1 MKILSLVTWLPT
13 VGAIL
18 ILFFNKSKNDAIR
31 WFANFWMGICFIV
44 SIPLITGLGSLK
56 GYDRALGGLQ
66 FIEDFDWIPII
77 GARYQLGVDGL
88 SVILIMLTTM
98 LGVIGA
104 VCSWSYIREKGR
116 EKEYYIMLLLLQ
128 SGMIGAFVAADLFL
142 FFIFWEVML
151 VPMYF
156 LIGIWGGKNRLYSAI
171 KFFLY
176 TLVGSVVMLLAV
188 LKLFFIF
195 PEVVKAQ
202 EVAVRETAGVY
213 ATNRETGQTN
223 GDMRKLVENAINRVK
238 GVDTDGKSPLPSSHV
253 RSSFNIAAL
262 TAIGPHIKTVFGVGL
277 VIWLFIGFALSFAI
291 KVPMFPFHTW
301 LPDAH
306 YDAPT
311 AGSVILAGILLKMGT
326 YGFMRFSLP
335 IFPDAATHPTVR
347 FWMITLSII
356 GIIYGA
362 LVALA
367 QKDIKKLIAYSS
379 VSHLGFVM
387 LGLFALNPNGING
400 AVMQMIS
407 HGISTGALFMLAG
420 IIYERRHTYEIAEF
434 SGLASVMPTYSTIFL
449 IVTLSSLGL
458 PLMNNFIGEFL
469 VLRGAFEANV
479 YWGAAATVGIILG
492 AAYMLWLYQR
502 VFFGA
507 VTNEKNK
514 ELADLN
520 AREAWQFAPLIF
532 LIFWIGIYPKPL
544 LSYINPQTEAV
555 VGQVYPNYFKPAEE
569 APKVA
574 EEKPATETLPQSEAA
589 TQTSVPQN
597 NVTKTDVAAKS
608 VASAN
613 KVSEPKP
620 LEKQGNAK

>member
-1 MKILSLVTWLPT
+1 MDGGHIEILRIGILSWVTWLPA
-13 VGAIL
+13 VGAII
-18 ILFFNKSKNDAIR
+18 ILFFNKSKNDSIR
-31 WFANFWMGICFIV
+31 WFANIWIGLCFLI
-44 SIPLITGLGSLK
+44 SIPLLTGLGGGRP
-56 GYDRALGGLQ
+56 GYDKALGGLQ
-66 FIEDFDWIPII
+66 FIENHEWIPLI
-77 GARYQLGVDGL
+77 GASYQMGVDGL
-88 SVILIMLTTM
+88 SLVLVIMTTL
-98 LGVIGA
+98 LGVIGV

-128 SGMIGAFVAADLFL
+128 TGMLGAFVAADLFL

-195 PEVVKAQ
+195 PEVVQ
-202 EVAVRETAGVY
+202 TVRPNAVTATARQL
-213 ATNRETGQTN
+213 ATSPVTGAVN
-223 GDMRKLVENAINRVK
+223 GPMLNMAIDAINRA
-238 GVDTDGKSPLPSSHV
+238 DSATPLPSGYT
-253 RSSFNIAAL
+253 RGTFNITAL
-262 TAIGPHIKTVFGVGL
+262 TAIGPHIKTVFGISL
-277 VIWLFIGFALSFAI
+277 AIWLFIGFALSFAI

-311 AGSVILAGILLKMGT
+311 AGSVILAGVLLKMGT

-347 FWMITLSII
+347 KVMVALAII

-362 LVALA
+362 LVAMA
-367 QKDIKKLIAYSS
+367 QKDVKKLIAYSS

-400 AVMQMIS
+400 AVMQMIN

-420 IIYERRHTYEIAEF
+420 ILYERRHTYEIAEF
-434 SGLASVMPTYSTIFL
+434 GGLAQVMPVYSTIFL

-469 VLRGAFEANV
+469 TLRGAFEANV
-479 YWGAAATVGIILG
+479 WWAAFATSGIILG

-502 VFFGA
+502 VFFGQVA
-507 VTNEKNK
+507 NRLNAN
-514 ELADLN
+514 LPDLN

-544 LSYINPQTEAV
+544 LDYINPQTETV
-555 VGQVYPNYFKPAEE
+555 VTQVIPDYFKNAPA
-569 APKVA
+569 AQKPQIA
-574 EEKPATETLPQSEAA
+574 EEKQEAEPEAA
-589 TQTSVPQN
+589 VDPE
-597 NVTKTDVAAKS
+597 VTR
-608 VASAN
+608 
-613 KVSEPKP
+613 
-620 LEKQGNAK
+620 

>member
-1 MKILSLVTWLPT
+1 MPGRIEIFGIGILSWVTWLPA

-18 ILFFNKSKNDAIR
+18 LLFFNRAKNNSIR
-31 WFANFWMGICFIV
+31 GFANMWIVLCFLV
-44 SIPLITGLGSLK
+44 SIPLVTGLGGRGH
-56 GYDRALGGLQ
+56 GYDRAYGGLQ
-66 FIEDFDWIPII
+66 FIEDHDWIPLI
-77 GARYQLGVDGL
+77 GARYQLGIDGL
-88 SVILIMLTTM
+88 SLVLVMLTTL
-98 LGVIGA
+98 LGVVSVI
-104 VCSWSYIREKGR
+104 CSWAYIREKGR
-116 EKEYYIMLLLLQ
+116 EKEYYIMMLLLQ
-128 SGMIGAFVAADLFL
+128 SGMLGAFVSADLFL

-195 PEVVKAQ
+195 PDVVKAQ
-202 EVAVRETAGVY
+202 RPAVEATARQI
-213 ATNRETGQTN
+213 ASSSIADPERRGQVNEGMLNLALDAMKRADGIDPQT
-223 GDMRKLVENAINRVK
+223 KL
-238 GVDTDGKSPLPSSHV
+238 PLPSGYAH
-253 RSSFNIAAL
+253 SSFNITAM
-262 TAIGPHIKTVFGVGL
+262 TAIGPHIKSVFGLGL
-277 VIWLFIGFALSFAI
+277 VIWLFIGFGLSFAI

-311 AGSVILAGILLKMGT
+311 AGSVILAGVLLKMGT

-335 IFPDAATHPTVR
+335 IFPDAATDPRVR
-347 FWMITLSII
+347 TWMVTLAIV

-362 LVALA
+362 LVAMA
-367 QKDIKKLIAYSS
+367 QKDVKKLVAYSS

-387 LGLFALNPNGING
+387 LGLFAFNPNGING
-400 AVMQMIS
+400 AVMQMIN

-420 IIYERRHTYEIAEF
+420 ILYERRHTYEIAEF
-434 SGLASVMPTYSTIFL
+434 GGLASVMPTYATIFL

-469 VLRGAFEANV
+469 TIRGAFEARV
-479 YWGAAATVGIILG
+479 SWGAFAAVGIILG

-502 VFFGA
+502 VFFGQ
-507 VTNEKNK
+507 VTNKANEGLK
-514 ELADLN
+514 DLD

-544 LSYINPQTEAV
+544 LSYIEPQTNV
-555 VGQVYPNYFKPAEE
+555 VVAQVQPDYFKTTTERPQ
-569 APKVA
+569 VA
-574 EEKPATETLPQSEAA
+574 EEQQK
-589 TQTSVPQN
+589 
-597 NVTKTDVAAKS
+597 
-608 VASAN
+608 
-613 KVSEPKP
+613 
-620 LEKQGNAK
+620 

>member
-1 MKILSLVTWLPT
+1 MPGHIEIFGIGILSWVTWLPAL
-13 VGAIL
+13 GAIL
-18 ILFFNKSKNDAIR
+18 LLFFSRVKNDQIR
-31 WFANFWMGICFIV
+31 WFANLWMGLCFLISV
-44 SIPLITGLGSLK
+44 PLLTGLGGQGS
-56 GYDRALGGLQ
+56 GYNRDLGGLQ
-66 FIEDFDWIPII
+66 FIEDYEWIPLI

-88 SVILIMLTTM
+88 ALVLVLLTTL
-98 LGVIGA
+98 LGVIAA

-195 PEVVKAQ
+195 PEVVQAQ
-202 EVAVRETAGVY
+202 RPAVEATARQL
-213 ATNRETGQTN
+213 ATSRVTQQVNEPMLN
-223 GDMRKLVENAINRVK
+223 MAINALDRAE
-238 GVDTDGKSPLPSSHV
+238 GRNLPSGYA
-253 RSSFNIAAL
+253 RSSFNIAGL
-262 TAIGPHIKTVFGVGL
+262 TAIGPHIKAVYGVGL
-277 VIWLFIGFALSFAI
+277 MIWLFIGFALSFAI

-311 AGSVILAGILLKMGT
+311 AGSVILAGVLLKMGT
-326 YGFMRFSLP
+326 YGFMRFALP
-335 IFPDAATHPTVR
+335 MFPDAVTHPTVR
-347 FWMITLSII
+347 KVMIALSII

-362 LVALA
+362 LVAMA
-367 QKDIKKLIAYSS
+367 QKDVKKLVAYSS

-400 AVMQMIS
+400 AVMQMIN

-420 IIYERRHTYEIAEF
+420 ILYERRHTYEISEF
-434 SGLASVMPTYSTIFL
+434 GGLAHTMPVFSTIFL

-469 VLRGAFEANV
+469 TLRGAFEANWV
-479 YWGAAATVGIILG
+479 WGAFGTVGIILG

-502 VFFGA
+502 VFFGQ
-507 VTNEKNK
+507 VTNPVNQD
-514 ELADLN
+514 LPDLN
-520 AREAWQFAPLIF
+520 RREAWQFAPLIF
-532 LIFWIGIYPKPL
+532 LIFWIGVYPKPL
-544 LSYINPQTEAV
+544 LEYINPQTETV
-555 VGQVYPNYFKPAEE
+555 VAQVSPDYFKAAPATQQTQ
-569 APKVA
+569 VA
-574 EEKPATETLPQSEAA
+574 EEQADGPAREAA
-589 TQTSVPQN
+589 QTR
-597 NVTKTDVAAKS
+597 
-608 VASAN
+608 
-613 KVSEPKP
+613 
-620 LEKQGNAK
+620 

>member
-1 MKILSLVTWLPT
+1 MPEIKFFGIGILSWVTWLPA
-13 VGAIL
+13 VGAIML
-18 ILFFNKSKNDAIR
+18 LFFSKVRNDRIR
-31 WFANFWMGICFIV
+31 WFANLWIGLCFLI
-44 SIPLITGLGSLK
+44 SIPLVTGLGSGRP
-56 GYDRALGGLQ
+56 GYDRSLGGLQ
-66 FIEDFDWIPII
+66 FVEDHDWIPII

-88 SVILIMLTTM
+88 SLVLVMLTTL
-98 LGVIGA
+98 LGIIAV

-128 SGMIGAFVAADLFL
+128 TGMLGAFVAADLFL
-142 FFIFWEVML
+142 FFVFWEVML

-176 TLVGSVVMLLAV
+176 TLVGSVVMLLAI

-195 PEVVKAQ
+195 PGVVDAQ
-202 EVAVRETAGVY
+202 KKVIQGEGRMAVHLDAGSLIGPERAGLYNSRMLNLVDD
-213 ATNRETGQTN
+213 AIKRAERKDSQNR
-223 GDMRKLVENAINRVK
+223 
-238 GVDTDGKSPLPSSHV
+238 PLPSGYSP
-253 RSSFNIAAL
+253 SSFNIAAL
-262 TAIGPHIKTVFGVGL
+262 TAIGPHIKTVYGISL

-311 AGSVILAGILLKMGT
+311 AGSVILAGVLLKMGT

-347 FWMITLSII
+347 KVMIVLSII

-362 LVALA
+362 LVAMA
-367 QKDIKKLIAYSS
+367 QKDVKKLVAYSS

-400 AVMQMIS
+400 AVMQMIN

-420 IIYERRHTYEIAEF
+420 ILYERRHTYEIAEF
-434 SGLASVMPTYSTIFL
+434 GGLAHVTPVFATIFL

-469 VLRGAFEANV
+469 TLSGAFQARAV
-479 YWGAAATVGIILG
+479 WGAFATVGIILG

-502 VFFGA
+502 VFFGQ
-507 VTNEKNK
+507 VTNKANES
-514 ELADLN
+514 LPDLN
-520 AREAWQFAPLIF
+520 AREFWQFAPLIF

-544 LSYINPQTEAV
+544 LSYIEPQTNV
-555 VGQVYPNYFKPAEE
+555 VVAQVQPDFFKPAPAAER
-569 APKVA
+569 VA
-574 EEKPATETLPQSEAA
+574 EEKINTPSDEAHTETR
-589 TQTSVPQN
+589 
-597 NVTKTDVAAKS
+597 
-608 VASAN
+608 
-613 KVSEPKP
+613 
-620 LEKQGNAK
+620 

>member
-1 MKILSLVTWLPT
+1 MPQINFFGIGILSWVMWLPA
-13 VGAIL
+13 VGAL
-18 ILFFNKSKNDAIR
+18 LLLLFNKAKNDRIR
-31 WFANFWMGICFIV
+31 WFANLWIVLCFLI
-44 SIPLITGLGSLK
+44 SIPLITGLGSRGS
-56 GYDRALGGLQ
+56 GYDRSLGGLQ
-66 FIEDFDWIPII
+66 FIEDHDWIPLI

-88 SVILIMLTTM
+88 SLMLVMMTTL
-98 LGVIGA
+98 LGVISV
-104 VCSWSYIREKGR
+104 VCSWAYIREKGR

-176 TLVGSVVMLLAV
+176 TLVGSLVMLLAV

-195 PEVVKAQ
+195 PGVVQAQQPAVEV
-202 EVAVRETAGVY
+202 TARQN
-213 ATNRETGQTN
+213 ATNRETGRFN
-223 GDMRKLVENAINRVK
+223 APMYNMVDNAIHRAQ
-238 GVDTDGKSPLPSSHV
+238 GKDRLNNDRPLPQEYS

-262 TAIGPHIKTVFGVGL
+262 TAIGPHIKTVFGLSL

-311 AGSVILAGILLKMGT
+311 AGSVILAGVLLKMGT

-347 FWMITLSII
+347 QVMIVLAII

-362 LVALA
+362 LVAMA
-367 QKDIKKLIAYSS
+367 QKDVKKLIAYSS

-400 AVMQMIS
+400 AVMQMIN

-420 IIYERRHTYEIAEF
+420 ILYERRHTYEIAEYG
-434 SGLASVMPTYSTIFL
+434 GLANVMPVYATIFL

-469 VLRGAFEANV
+469 TLAGAFQARV
-479 YWGAAATVGIILG
+479 AWGAFATLGIILG

-502 VFFGA
+502 LFFGQ
-507 VTNEKNK
+507 VTNESNMR
-514 ELADLN
+514 LRDLN
-520 AREAWQFAPLIF
+520 AREAWQFAPLIL

-544 LSYINPQTEAV
+544 LSYINPQTNV
-555 VGQVYPNYFKPAEE
+555 VVAQVQPDFFNTEPPAER
-569 APKVA
+569 VA
-574 EEKPATETLPQSEAA
+574 EEKSNPQTGAETPVPGEEQTETR
-589 TQTSVPQN
+589 
-597 NVTKTDVAAKS
+597 
-608 VASAN
+608 
-613 KVSEPKP
+613 
-620 LEKQGNAK
+620 

>member
-1 MKILSLVTWLPT
+1 MKILSLVTWLPV

-31 WFANFWMGICFIV
+31 WFANLWMGLCFVV
-44 SIPLITGLGSLK
+44 SIPLITGLGTLQA
-56 GYDRALGGLQ
+56 GYNRGHGGLQ
-66 FIEDFDWIPII
+66 FIEDFEWIPII
-77 GARYQLGVDGL
+77 GARYQLGADGL
-88 SVILIMLTTM
+88 SVVLIMLTTM

-128 SGMIGAFVAADLFL
+128 TGMIGAFAAADLFL

-202 EVAVRETAGVY
+202 EVAVKETARVY
-213 ATNRETGQTN
+213 ATNRETNYTN
-223 GDMRKLVENAINRVK
+223 EEMRKLAEDAFKRVK
-238 GVDTDGKSPLPSSHV
+238 GEVPGGGTLPPSHV
-253 RSSFNIAAL
+253 RSSFNIVAL
-262 TAIGPHIKTVFGVGL
+262 TAIGPHIKTVFGIGV
-277 VIWLFIGFALSFAI
+277 VIWMFLGFALSFAI

-311 AGSVILAGILLKMGT
+311 AGSVILAGVLLKMGT

-335 IFPDAATHPTVR
+335 IFPDAANHSTVR
-347 FWMITLSII
+347 FWMITLSLI

-362 LVALA
+362 LVAMA

-434 SGLASVMPTYSTIFL
+434 SGLASVMPTYGTIFL

-479 YWGAAATVGIILG
+479 YWGAIATVGIILG

-502 VFFGA
+502 VFFGE
-507 VTNEKNK
+507 VTNDHNK
-514 ELADLN
+514 GLADLN

-544 LSYINPQTEAV
+544 LAYINPQTEAV
-555 VGQVYPNYFKPAEE
+555 VAQVNPNYFKAAPAEE
-569 APKVA
+569 APKMA
-574 EEKPATETLPQSEAA
+574 EEKSAEPEAPAVASQGA
-589 TQTSVPQN
+589 
-597 NVTKTDVAAKS
+597 DVAAKGGES
-608 VASAN
+608 VN
-613 KVSEPKP
+613 QGGEPKP
-620 LEKQGNAK
+620 ASGQAEAK

>member
-1 MKILSLVTWLPT
+1 MKILSVVTWLPT

>member
-1 MKILSLVTWLPT
+1 MPGHIEIFGIGILSWVTWLPAL
-13 VGAIL
+13 GGIFL
-18 ILFFNKSKNDAIR
+18 LFFNRAKNDAIR
-31 WFANFWMGICFIV
+31 WFANVWISLCFLV
-44 SIPLITGLGSLK
+44 SIPLITGLGGQP
-56 GYDRALGGLQ
+56 GYDRAYGGLQ
-66 FIEDFDWIPII
+66 FIEDYEWIPLI

-88 SVILIMLTTM
+88 SLVLVLLTT
-98 LGVIGA
+98 LIGVIS
-104 VCSWSYIREKGR
+104 VVTSWAYIREKGR
-116 EKEYYIMLLLLQ
+116 EKEFYILLLLLQ

-188 LKLFFIF
+188 LKLYFVFADVVNAR
-195 PEVVKAQ
+195 PAEVRLTAERNAASSVIDPAAAGQRNERMLAMVEDAMKRAQ
-202 EVAVRETAGVY
+202 GIDPADPAG
-213 ATNRETGQTN
+213 R
-223 GDMRKLVENAINRVK
+223 R
-238 GVDTDGKSPLPSSHV
+238 PLPPGYV
-253 RSSFNIAAL
+253 RSSFNIPAL
-262 TAIGPHIKTVFGVGL
+262 TAIGPHLSAVIGLGVI
-277 VIWLFIGFALSFAI
+277 IWLFIGFSLSFAI

-335 IFPDAATHPTVR
+335 MFPDAANHPTVR
-347 FWMITLSII
+347 QVMVVLAII

-362 LVALA
+362 LVAMA
-367 QKDIKKLIAYSS
+367 QKDVKKLVAYSS
-379 VSHLGFVM
+379 VSHLGFVV

-400 AVMQMIS
+400 AVMQMIN

-420 IIYERRHTYEIAEF
+420 ILYERRHTYEIAEF
-434 SGLASVMPTYSTIFL
+434 GGLASVMPTFSTIFL

-469 VLRGAFEANV
+469 TIRGAFEANWV
-479 YWGAAATVGIILG
+479 WGAFATTGIVLG

-502 VFFGA
+502 VFFGQ
-507 VTNEKNK
+507 VTNPANEN
-514 ELADLN
+514 LPDLN

-544 LSYINPQTEAV
+544 LSYINPQTEMV
-555 VGQVYPNYFKPAEE
+555 VAQVQPDYFQNAPAAQRPRLAEE
-569 APKVA
+569 RSSEEESPSNRQPAAA
-574 EEKPATETLPQSEAA
+574 EPEQ
-589 TQTSVPQN
+589 
-597 NVTKTDVAAKS
+597 
-608 VASAN
+608 
-613 KVSEPKP
+613 
-620 LEKQGNAK
+620 

>member
-1 MKILSLVTWLPT
+1 MPGQVELFGIGILSWITWLPA
-13 VGAIL
+13 VGAIML
-18 ILFFNKSKNDAIR
+18 LFFNRAKNDQIR
-31 WFANFWMGICFIV
+31 WFANLWIVLCFLI
-44 SIPLITGLGSLK
+44 SIPLLTGLGGNGR

-66 FIEDFDWIPII
+66 FVEDHEWIPLI

-88 SVILIMLTTM
+88 ALVLVMLTTL
-98 LGVIGA
+98 LGVVA
-104 VCSWSYIREKGR
+104 VICSWAYIREKGR

-128 SGMIGAFVAADLFL
+128 TGMLGAFVAADLFL
-142 FFIFWEVML
+142 FFVFWEVML

-202 EVAVRETAGVY
+202 PAAVTATATQY
-213 ATNRETGQTN
+213 ATSRTTGQTN
-223 GDMRKLVENAINRVK
+223 DRMLNMALDAMKRVNDQGLPAI
-238 GVDTDGKSPLPSSHV
+238 S
-253 RSSFNIAAL
+253 RSSFNIPAL
-262 TAIGPHIKTVFGVGL
+262 TAIGPHIKTVYGIGL
-277 VIWLFIGFALSFAI
+277 VIWLFVGFALSFAI

-311 AGSVILAGILLKMGT
+311 AGSVILAGVLLKMGT

-335 IFPDAATHPTVR
+335 IFPDAATHTTVR
-347 FWMITLSII
+347 KVMIALAII

-362 LVALA
+362 LVAMA
-367 QKDIKKLIAYSS
+367 QKDVKKLIAYSS

-400 AVMQMIS
+400 AVMQMIN

-420 IIYERRHTYEIAEF
+420 ILYERRHTYEIAEF
-434 SGLASVMPTYSTIFL
+434 GGLAHTMPVFSTIFL

-469 VLRGAFEANV
+469 TLRGAFEANWV
-479 YWGAAATVGIILG
+479 WGAFGTVGIILG

-502 VFFGA
+502 VFFGQ
-507 VTNEKNK
+507 VTNPANQA
-514 ELADLN
+514 LPDLN
-520 AREAWQFAPLIF
+520 RREAWQFAPLIF

-544 LSYINPQTEAV
+544 LDYINPQTETV
-555 VGQVYPNYFKPAEE
+555 VAQVSPDYFKAPPAAEQTQ
-569 APKVA
+569 VA
-574 EEKPATETLPQSEAA
+574 EEKIDKPEDRAA
-589 TQTSVPQN
+589 QTR
-597 NVTKTDVAAKS
+597 
-608 VASAN
+608 
-613 KVSEPKP
+613 
-620 LEKQGNAK
+620 

>member
-1 MKILSLVTWLPT
+1 MKILSLVTWLPA

-31 WFANFWMGICFIV
+31 WFANAWMGLCFLV
-44 SIPLITGLGSLK
+44 SIPLITGGLGVS
-56 GYDRALGGLQ
+56 GYNRAHGGLQ
-66 FIEDFDWIPII
+66 FIEDFEWIPII
-77 GARYQLGVDGL
+77 GARYQLGADGL
-88 SVILIMLTTM
+88 AVILILLTTM

-128 SGMIGAFVAADLFL
+128 TGMLGAFAAADLFL

-202 EVAVRETAGVY
+202 EVAVKESARVY
-213 ATNRETGQTN
+213 ATNRETNHTN
-223 GDMRKLVENAINRVK
+223 EGMLKLVEDAIKRVK
-238 GVDTDGKSPLPSSHV
+238 GEAPGGGTLPLSHT

-262 TAIGPHIKTVFGVGL
+262 TAIGPHIKTVYGVGL
-277 VIWLFIGFALSFAI
+277 VIWLFLGFALSFAI

-311 AGSVILAGILLKMGT
+311 AGSVILAGVLLKMGT
-326 YGFMRFSLP
+326 YGFMRFALP
-335 IFPDAATHPTVR
+335 IFPDAASHPTVR
-347 FWMITLSII
+347 FWMITLSLI

-362 LVALA
+362 LVAMA

-400 AVMQMIS
+400 AVLQMVS

-420 IIYERRHTYEIAEF
+420 ILYERRHTYEIAEF
-434 SGLASVMPTYSTIFL
+434 GGLASVTPTYSTIFL

-479 YWGAAATVGIILG
+479 YWGAIATVGIILG

-502 VFFGA
+502 VFFGE
-507 VTNEKNK
+507 VTNEHNK
-514 ELADLN
+514 GLADLN

-544 LSYINPQTEAV
+544 QSYINPQTEAV
-555 VGQVYPNYFKPAEE
+555 VTQVNPNYFKAAPAEE
-569 APKVA
+569 APKLAEEQPAQEKPA
-574 EEKPATETLPQSEAA
+574 EEKLAQE
-589 TQTSVPQN
+589 
-597 NVTKTDVAAKS
+597 KS
-608 VASAN
+608 PASAQ
-613 KVSEPKP
+613 P
-620 LEKQGNAK
+620 QAK